1 MSTVPD
7 TVTELVISPSKLSV
21 AVALGSVHVSP
32 IFKVIVEEPFN
43 VITGEIVSSVGH
55 VPHSGILL
63 SIKADRLVI
72 NESGMTL
79 ILDTH
84 HSLIS

>member
-1 MSTVPD
+1 MSKSQARI
-7 TVTELVISPSKLSV
+7 L
-21 AVALGSVHVSP
+21 
-32 IFKVIVEEPFN
+32 EE
-43 VITGEIVSSVGH
+43 GH